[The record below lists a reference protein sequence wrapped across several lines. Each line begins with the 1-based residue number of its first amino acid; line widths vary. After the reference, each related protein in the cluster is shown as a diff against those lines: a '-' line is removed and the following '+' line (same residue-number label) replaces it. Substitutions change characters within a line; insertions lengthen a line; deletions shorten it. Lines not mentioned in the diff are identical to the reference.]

1 MCEKEVFKTNMINN
15 EYKFIFMH
23 ITKTGGSSIEK
34 LFNYEGIK
42 HQRPIE
48 LINILGQ
55 TTWDSYFKF
64 TFVRNP
70 WDRTVSEYFYRRE
83 KGSVATDFKS
93 WLKSMSRDSWAIGLQ
108 SNWLQDKDF
117 DFIGKFE
124 NLQEDFE
131 AVCEQINYPKVKLP
145 HINSTS
151 HEHYSMYYDEE
162 TKEIVREWH
171 QKDIEKFNYDFCNT
185 MSTNDKLI

>member
-1 MCEKEVFKTNMINN
+1 MINN

-23 ITKTGGSSIEK
+23 IMKTGGSSIEK

-70 WDRTVSEYFYRRE
+70 WDRTISEYFYRRK

-108 SNWLQDKDF
+108 SNWLQDKNF
-117 DFIGKFE
+117 DFIGRFE

-131 AVCEQINYPKVKLP
+131 FVCQQINYPKVELP
-145 HINSTS
+145 HMNSTS
-151 HEHYSMYYDEE
+151 HEHYSTYYDEE

>member
-1 MCEKEVFKTNMINN
+1 MINN
-15 EYKFIFMH
+15 EYEFIFMH
-23 ITKTGGSSIEK
+23 IMKTGGSSIEK

-70 WDRTVSEYFYRRE
+70 WDRTISEYFYRRK
-83 KGSVATDFKS
+83 KGSVTTDFKS
-93 WLKSMSRDSWAIGLQ
+93 WLKSMSRGSWAIGLQ
-108 SNWLQDKDF
+108 SNWLQDKNF
-117 DFIGKFE
+117 DFIGRFE

-131 AVCEQINYPKVKLP
+131 FVCQQINYPKVELP
-145 HINSTS
+145 HMNSTS

-171 QKDIEKFNYDFCNT
+171 QRDIEKFNYDFCNT

>member
-70 WDRTVSEYFYRRE
+70 WDRTVSEYFYRSLRI
-83 KGSVATDFKS
+83 K
-93 WLKSMSRDSWAIGLQ
+93 I
-108 SNWLQDKDF
+108 
-117 DFIGKFE
+117 
-124 NLQEDFE
+124 
-131 AVCEQINYPKVKLP
+131 
-145 HINSTS
+145 
-151 HEHYSMYYDEE
+151 
-162 TKEIVREWH
+162 
-171 QKDIEKFNYDFCNT
+171 
-185 MSTNDKLI
+185 